1 MRKTV
6 SCLEVKV
13 KKLNSKAIIPTK
25 AHSTDACMDLYAI
38 EPVVFR
44 PGEVKYVR
52 SGLAFE
58 IPVGYYIEVKP
69 RSGLAS
75 KQQLIILNSPAI
87 IDSDYRGEVMIYMK
101 SLNGTENVVINE
113 GDRYAQMSLKK
124 VIDFEFEEVDN
135 LTETKR
141 GAGGFGSSGK

>member
-1 MRKTV
+1 M
-6 SCLEVKV
+6 SLNIVKV
-13 KKLNSKAIIPTK
+13 KKLDPYAIIPTK

-58 IPVGYYIEVKP
+58 IPEGYYIEVKP

-87 IDSDYRGEVMIYMK
+87 IDSDYRGEVMIFMK
-101 SLNGTENVVINE
+101 NLKDTNSVVINK

-124 VIDFEFEEVDN
+124 IIDFDFEEVDE
-135 LTETKR
+135 LTGTER
-141 GAGGFGSSGK
+141 GTGGFGSSGK